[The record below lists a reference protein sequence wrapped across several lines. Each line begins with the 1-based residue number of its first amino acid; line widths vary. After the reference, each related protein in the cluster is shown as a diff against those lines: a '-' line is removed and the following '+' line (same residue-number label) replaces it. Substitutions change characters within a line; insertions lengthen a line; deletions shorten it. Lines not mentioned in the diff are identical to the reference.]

1 MRDKLFASGSYIQVF
16 CFQPILSLHCAAE
29 PLLTADWSISNSLL
43 ISAAVRSEVILF
55 DLSKMSA
62 VSRRKTSADVIKTLK
77 MSPFSD
83 YLIATSAQPNYSV
96 EVLNLRTNQTIGV
109 LQKEPVTGL
118 AWFKKRQIL
127 VSSVQ

>member
-1 MRDKLFASGSYIQVF
+1 
-16 CFQPILSLHCAAE
+16 
-29 PLLTADWSISNSLL
+29 LLTADWSISNSLL